1 MIIQLH
7 EVASDFKNLET
18 ISLWRPFIFRDHS
31 LLETHLL
38 LKTIQFWDS
47 FPQVYF
53 LETISSL
60 FFGDHSEC
68 TYRLSFFLETKLS
81 GLKFF

>member
-53 LETISSL
+53 LETIPNAHIASLSSWKQN
-60 FFGDHSEC
+60 FRG
-68 TYRLSFFLETKLS
+68 
-81 GLKFF
+81 